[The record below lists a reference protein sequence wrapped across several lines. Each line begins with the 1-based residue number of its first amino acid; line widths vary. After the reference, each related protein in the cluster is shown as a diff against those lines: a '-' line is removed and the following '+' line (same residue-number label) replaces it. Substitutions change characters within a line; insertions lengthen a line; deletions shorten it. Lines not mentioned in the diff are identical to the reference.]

1 MSRLRVHGSLIVYTV
16 YVPCVYTVLRTRHPR
31 FLNTRLNIL
40 THVEYHDLYW
50 ILRARHQRE
59 SNTRKR
65 ERERARAREI
75 LFFIVGIWKS
85 WNYSTRTLTSST
97 RRGNNFVSL
106 FPVRMWATSS
116 VYSSRKCLDE
126 ISIWIVRRPNYG
138 LTFSFVV
145 FFSHRARFNLPPS
158 FFFFFFYK
166 SVYGNKTLATCIEE
180 SLHTVLFITGGR
192 TSSMLL
198 CICISVID
206 QRRGWINPESVWKMT
221 RGLTDICFIGRPF
234 HRRIQALS

>member
-158 FFFFFFYK
+158 FFFFFFIRVFTAIK
-166 SVYGNKTLATCIEE
+166 HWQLASKRVFIPFF
-180 SLHTVLFITGGR
+180 SLPAGEPRQCFCASAFL
-192 TSSMLL
+192 SS
-198 CICISVID
+198 
-206 QRRGWINPESVWKMT
+206 INVGDE
-221 RGLTDICFIGRPF
+221 
-234 HRRIQALS
+234 